1 MCQNQGGG
9 PCIMENEAPMEVIMI
24 NDSNIASHSPLSKPG
39 LSNPYIHLATSNNT
53 RKAYQ
58 SDIRHYE
65 MAGGKLPAIPE
76 MIANYLHFYADKL
89 NPRTL
94 ARRLIAIKHWHTYQG
109 FVDPTVHP
117 VIQKTMAGII
127 RAHGK
132 PKQKARALLPDELAR
147 IHHYLQNEN
156 TLAAFRDDALLQV
169 GFFGA
174 LRRSELV
181 AIHYEHIKWEKAGIE
196 IMLPTSKTDQ
206 QHTGQYC
213 AIPYGNDT
221 LCPIAA
227 LKSWLAI
234 ANIHTGALFR
244 RITLGE
250 QIGDAALTPL
260 SVNHIL
266 KNRARAANIHDSALL
281 SAHSLRRG
289 LATSAAKSG
298 APLQAIMRAGRWKQ
312 TNTVMEYIEASERFA
327 DNAASN
333 VLHHLVK
340 NADE

>member
-1 MCQNQGGG
+1 
-9 PCIMENEAPMEVIMI
+9 MENEERSALT
-24 NDSNIASHSPLSKPG
+24 SIATPLSLNPYPSSKLG
-39 LSNPYIHLATSNNT
+39 LANPYIHLATSENT

-65 MAGGKLPAIPE
+65 MAGGKLPATPE
-76 MIANYLHFYADKL
+76 MIASYLHFFADKL

-94 ARRLIAIKHWHTYQG
+94 TRRLIAIKHWHVYQN
-109 FVDPTVHP
+109 FTDPTLHP
-117 VIQKTMAGII
+117 AIQKTMTGIM
-127 RAHGK
+127 RTHGK
-132 PKQKARALLPDELAR
+132 PKEKARALLPDELAK
-147 IHHYLQNEN
+147 IHQYLKNEN
-156 TLAAFRDDALLQV
+156 TLAALRDDALLQI

-181 AIHYEHIKWEKAGIE
+181 AIFYENIKWEKAGIE
-196 IMLPTSKTDQ
+196 ILLPQSKTDPT
-206 QHTGQYC
+206 HVGQYC

-227 LKSWLAI
+227 LKEWLAKS
-234 ANIHTGALFR
+234 NIKSGAIFR
-244 RITLGE
+244 RITSKE
-250 QIGDAALTPL
+250 NIGNEALTPL

-266 KNRARAANIHDSALL
+266 KKRACDINIQDYKLL

-298 APLQAIMRAGRWKQ
+298 APLQAIMRAGRWRQ
-312 TNTVMEYIEASERFA
+312 TNTVIEYIEENERFA

-333 VLHHLVK
+333 VLHMMVK
-340 NADE
+340 NNAK